1 MRLEKEGTSA
11 VVCITLKI
19 KTLMKETC
27 WTRVMQQN
35 QEIYA
40 AKWKKKILPMIFIVV
55 YSLCHVPL
63 FCNPMGYRP
72 PVSSVR
78 GVSHTR
84 KLEWVAISFLRGS
97 SRCRDWT
104 HVSSTGRQIRYH
116 WATLEV
122 LPVIWGHLNT
132 KT

>member
-40 AKWKKKILPMIFIVV
+40 AK
-55 YSLCHVPL
+55 
-63 FCNPMGYRP
+63 
-72 PVSSVR
+72 
-78 GVSHTR
+78 
-84 KLEWVAISFLRGS
+84 
-97 SRCRDWT
+97 
-104 HVSSTGRQIRYH
+104 
-116 WATLEV
+116 
-122 LPVIWGHLNT
+122 
-132 KT
+132 